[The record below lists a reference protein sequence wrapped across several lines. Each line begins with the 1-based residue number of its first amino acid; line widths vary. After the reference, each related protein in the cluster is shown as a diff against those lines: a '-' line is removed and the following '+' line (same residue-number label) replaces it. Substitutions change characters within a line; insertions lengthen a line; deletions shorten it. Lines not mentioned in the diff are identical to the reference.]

1 MGGHGSKQMGQIKGV
16 CTYAADCTKSLQSC
30 SDSLRPHGLQ
40 PARLLCPW
48 DFPSKNTGVGCHF
61 LLQGIFLTQG
71 SNPPLL
77 CLLYWQA
84 GSLPLVHL
92 RSPICYCPIK
102 FIKYSFSIVNGYPLQ
117 YSRLENSMNCIVHE
131 VAKSQTRLSDFHF
144 FQCFEHL
151 PHVNPCPMQGV

>member
-1 MGGHGSKQMGQIKGV
+1 MHAKL
-16 CTYAADCTKSLQSC
+16 LQSC
-30 SDSLRPHGLQ
+30 LTLCNPMDCGPQGSSVYGDSLG
-40 PARLLCPW
+40 
-48 DFPSKNTGVGCHF
+48 KITGVGCHA
-61 LLQGIFLTQG
+61 LLQRIFLTQG

-117 YSRLENSMNCIVHE
+117 YSSLENSMNCIVHE